1 MPSQHTERISFAKRP
16 ESLSLPDLVEIQ
28 KDSWNSFIQ
37 ADTPPNER
45 LNQGLQGIFNEVFP
59 IASYDGNCI
68 LEFVNYS
75 LGVPKYDD
83 IECQRRGLTFSVSL
97 RVTFRL
103 IQNEVVR
110 EETVYMGT
118 IPMMTDRGT
127 FIINGAER
135 VIVSQL
141 HRSPGICYEKKLHP
155 KGDILYSFR
164 VIPYRGSWLEAEFDI
179 NDLVYFYIDR
189 KRHRR
194 KILGTTFIKSLGYA
208 SNEEILELFFE
219 PKEVSITAKEC
230 AEHRGCG

>member
-1 MPSQHTERISFAKRP
+1 MSTQQTERTNFAKRP
-16 ESLSLPDLVEIQ
+16 ESVDFPDLVEIQ
-28 KDSWNSFIQ
+28 KNSWSSFIQ
-37 ADTPPNER
+37 ADKPPNER

-83 IECQRRGLTFSVSL
+83 VECQRRGLTFSESL

-118 IPMMTDRGT
+118 VPVMTDRGT

-141 HRSPGICYEKKLHP
+141 HRCLPGLLDHP
-155 KGDILYSFR
+155 DHQYHLGFLEVLLILLVQYLLGF
-164 VIPYRGSWLEAEFDI
+164 LE
-179 NDLVYFYIDR
+179 VQ
-189 KRHRR
+189 
-194 KILGTTFIKSLGYA
+194 
-208 SNEEILELFFE
+208 
-219 PKEVSITAKEC
+219 
-230 AEHRGCG
+230 